1 MAGRTSDVAAS
12 DLVAVLVCIDGELKG
27 EIYRIHAGEN
37 EIGRDAGCDVCLPDP
52 RISRR
57 HATIVH
63 EDDVLLII
71 PLAEKNPVQLNDAA
85 VDEADPLAD
94 GDKIRFGGGSTFRFR
109 TIEGP

>member
-1 MAGRTSDVAAS
+1 MSRPVSDLAAS
-12 DLVAVLVCIDGELKG
+12 ELVAVLVGIDGELKG
-27 EIYRIHAGEN
+27 QIYRIHAGEN
-37 EIGRDAGCDVCLPDP
+37 EIGRDPGCDVCLPDP

-57 HATIVH
+57 HATVVH

-71 PLAEKNPVQLNDAA
+71 PLAEANPVHRNDSA
-85 VDEADPLAD
+85 VDEAEPLTD